1 MSDSGVIEITSK
13 PISPERVISQVK
25 TDGSGCVVTYVG
37 LIRNSSQGKA
47 VVSVEYQDTKGNA
60 ADALKKI
67 AQEIKQKWP
76 IEDIAVCHRVG
87 KLKVGDINFLV
98 AVASAHRKE
107 GLAACSYAVDRFKEL
122 LPTKKTETY
131 SDGTTSVI
139 QG

>member
-76 IEDIAVCHRVG
+76 IEDIAVCHRIG
-87 KLKVGDINFLV
+87 KLKVSDINFLV

>member
-1 MSDSGVIEITSK
+1 MSNSGLIEITSK

-25 TDGSGCVVTYVG
+25 TDDSGCVVTYVG
-37 LIRNSSQGKA
+37 LIRNSSKGKA

-60 ADALKKI
+60 AEALKKI

-87 KLKVGDINFLV
+87 KLKVGEINFLV

-122 LPTKKTETY
+122 LPTRKTETY
-131 SDGTTSVI
+131 SDGSTSFI
-139 QG
+139 QN